1 MKWIERLRK
10 SMQPRTRSPLVA
22 RLDESGIA
30 QRLDELELFIA
41 WKDLAWIVAYKKDCF
56 TVNDIRLVFSDGK
69 SQIELSESAQSFPE
83 ANVVLA
89 ANVSLAVPDWY
100 ERLMVSPAFE
110 ATPLSF
116 IGLRQQSG

>member
-1 MKWIERLRK
+1 M
-10 SMQPRTRSPLVA
+10 VA

-56 TVNDIRLVFSDGK
+56 TVDDIRLVFSDGK
-69 SQIELSESAQSFPE
+69 SQIELSESAQSIPE

-110 ATPLSF
+110 ATPTIVYRPQAA
-116 IGLRQQSG
+116 IGVETRESTS